1 MCKVQP
7 RVFLSL
13 LLFLIWRCT
22 ICCPYS
28 DLAQQPVDRK
38 RDQPFLSRCSVV
50 RPEMLESI
58 HHEHHVMIERGVGRS
73 GIITPFP
80 ASDTDPPVALEDYLL
95 HIGSI
100 WVERESLLGELMVCD
115 VGPIEG
121 GSLPSLADSR
131 TETPQTDSRKVSRR
145 R

>member
-1 MCKVQP
+1 
-7 RVFLSL
+7 
-13 LLFLIWRCT
+13 
-22 ICCPYS
+22 
-28 DLAQQPVDRK
+28 
-38 RDQPFLSRCSVV
+38 
-50 RPEMLESI
+50 
-58 HHEHHVMIERGVGRS
+58 
-73 GIITPFP
+73 
-80 ASDTDPPVALEDYLL
+80 L